1 MRPFPPC
8 GTQTGTGFARV
19 PRRPGGV
26 RAGRCSAAW
35 VTEPAWRAAGVT
47 ILWSPLRGQ
56 QHPVQQVPRAEELA
70 GACMDTPEVRATQR
84 RPGCSPLHT
93 DARNSQAGARAP
105 AQGPK
110 RQRPGRPAEARTR
123 RSGKSRAAGPSGE
136 LATSPR
142 QPSPARSHA
151 RGLLSSMALLQPCPH
166 ACPLQSGS
174 QLEPLANTSH
184 RRRCLG
190 APRLRDRPPSP
201 RTRGCHLLALAAMAR
216 GGRQNAARE
225 PLLPTCAPHS
235 VSWEL
240 LFCV

>member
-70 GACMDTPEVRATQR
+70 GLCTDTPEVRATQR
-84 RPGCSPLHT
+84 RPGCSPLPT

-123 RSGKSRAAGPSGE
+123 RSGKSRAAGPPASWPHHHVNPALPGHTHGDYCPARLCSSRAHTPAHCRAAASWNHWPTPPTGGGVWGHHGYVTGHRHPE
-136 LATSPR
+136 PGAATSWHLPPWPGAAGKT
-142 QPSPARSHA
+142 QPASRS
-151 RGLLSSMALLQPCPH
+151 CP
-166 ACPLQSGS
+166 PV
-174 QLEPLANTSH
+174 
-184 RRRCLG
+184 
-190 APRLRDRPPSP
+190 
-201 RTRGCHLLALAAMAR
+201 
-216 GGRQNAARE
+216 
-225 PLLPTCAPHS
+225 PHT
-235 VSWEL
+235 L
-240 LFCV
+240 

>member
-1 MRPFPPC
+1 M
-8 GTQTGTGFARV
+8 
-19 PRRPGGV
+19 
-26 RAGRCSAAW
+26 
-35 VTEPAWRAAGVT
+35 
-47 ILWSPLRGQ
+47 
-56 QHPVQQVPRAEELA
+56 PRAEELA
-70 GACMDTPEVRATQR
+70 GACMDTPEVRATRR
-84 RPGCSPLHT
+84 RPGCSPFPT

-123 RSGKSRAAGPSGE
+123 RSGKSRAAGP
-136 LATSPR
+136 
-142 QPSPARSHA
+142 PASRPHRHVDPALRSHA
-151 RGLLSSMALLQPCPH
+151 RGLLSSTALLQPRPH

-201 RTRGCHLLALAAMAR
+201 GTGGCHLLALAAMAR

-225 PLLPTCAPHS
+225 PLLPTCAPHP
-235 VSWEL
+235 VSREL